1 MYRLIGAIAVVVAF
15 FFGTLWAIDR
25 VSAPSAPQKPV
36 LAEKPPLPPA
46 TRQSVIIAP
55 VAITIP
61 AIRDSMERAAPRDLS
76 GRPDNPLT
84 KLMSK
89 AEIGFTIQ
97 RSPLTLTGRP
107 DGLTVATTLDGALRI
122 TGQLAGQLSDI
133 GGAITGLIND
143 NLGRGVKDTSGR
155 MLDQRAD
162 IKGNVAVVARP
173 AITTD
178 WRLAPNLSAQV
189 NINDANIQFAGV
201 KLNTG
206 KEIKPLV
213 DRSVAEQVTALEN
226 RLRNDPVLE
235 QTARREWAKMCRSI
249 PLGSAGSDLPNLWL
263 EMRPTRAFAA
273 QPRIDASNVTLTLG
287 VQADTRIVPQETK
300 PTCTFPSKLELVQQ
314 LARGNVAIGV
324 PIDMPFTEVNKLVEA
339 QLKGK
344 TFPDDGSGPVDVTVQ
359 SVHVAAAGERLLISL
374 LVKAREKKSWFGFG
388 TEATIHVWGKP
399 ALDTERQIMRLNDVT
414 LAVESEAAFGLLGAA
429 AKAAVPYL
437 QTALEKNTAVD
448 LKPFLANAR
457 DAIDRSLS
465 DFRGQA
471 DGIDVSATVTGLRL
485 MGIEYDSKILRII
498 AEADGAARVAV
509 TKLP

>member
-1 MYRLIGAIAVVVAF
+1 MIKWIGGIAVAVVF
-15 FFGTLWAIDR
+15 FFGTLWAIER
-25 VSAPSAPQKPV
+25 FSRPSTPQKPV
-36 LAEKPPLPPA
+36 LAQKPPLPPA

-55 VAITIP
+55 VAVAIP
-61 AIRDSMERAAPRDLS
+61 AIRDAMERVAPRDLS
-76 GRPDNPLT
+76 GRPDNPLS
-84 KLMSK
+84 KLLSK
-89 AEIGFTIQ
+89 AEIGFTIA
-97 RSPLTLTGRP
+97 RSPLALTGRP
-107 DGLTVATTLDGALRI
+107 DGLTIATTLDGSLRI

-133 GGAITGLIND
+133 GGALTGLLND

-155 MLDQRAD
+155 VLDQRAD
-162 IKGNVAVVARP
+162 IKGHVAVVARP

-178 WRLAPNLSAQV
+178 WRLEPNLNAQV
-189 NINDANIQFAGV
+189 NINDANIQLAGL

-213 DRSVAEQVTALEN
+213 DRSVAEQVTALQN

-235 QTARREWAKMCRSI
+235 QTARREWTKMCRSI
-249 PLGSAGSDLPNLWL
+249 PLGSAGGLPNLWL

-300 PTCTFPSKLELVQQ
+300 PTCNFPSKLELVQQ
-314 LARGNVAIGV
+314 IDRGNVAIGV
-324 PIDMPFTEVNKLVEA
+324 PIDVPFTEVNKLVEA

-344 TFPDDGSGPVDVTVQ
+344 TFPDDGSGAVDVTVL
-359 SVHVAAAGERLLISL
+359 SAHVAAAGERLLISL
-374 LVKAREKKSWFGFG
+374 LVKARERKSWFGFG

-399 ALDTERQIMRLNDVT
+399 ALDTQRQIMQLDDVT

-457 DAIDRSLS
+457 NAIDKSLS
-465 DFRGQA
+465 DFRGKT
-471 DGIDVSATVTGLRL
+471 DGVDVSATVTGLRL
-485 MGIEYDSKILRII
+485 MGIEYDSKILRIV
-498 AEADGAARVAV
+498 AEADGAARVTV
-509 TKLP
+509 SKLP